1 MNSGLLQE
9 ALRTGR
15 EIQLRSYVLRDQGE
29 QKLEWIIHG
38 ILNHYGQADSAGPI
52 HAAIREIVQNASKAN
67 LKRILFAERGLN
79 VENSLDYEAGMSIFK
94 EHLVKSELARYRPRL
109 EALGMQFEVS
119 FLHSSQVLIV
129 SVVNHFPLMPAEERR
144 IREKFQQS
152 RSLDNLYDF
161 FIQYGDAT
169 EGAGMGIAMVEI
181 LLEQAGL
188 DRHNFV
194 LYSTGGKTIARLVL
208 PFQPA
213 YRTPRQQFADLL
225 TAGYSPEELRQQVR
239 LGNVRLTYLS

>member
-1 MNSGLLQE
+1 MYPESLKE
-9 ALRTGR
+9 ALKAGR

-29 QKLEWIIHG
+29 QKLERIIQAIMG
-38 ILNHYGQADSAGPI
+38 HYGQADAAGPI

-67 LKRILFAERGLN
+67 LKRILFSERGLDLGQP
-79 VENSLDYEAGMSIFK
+79 EDYERGMSVFK

-119 FLHSSQVLIV
+119 FLHSAQVLIV
-129 SVVNHFPLMPAEERR
+129 SVVNHFPLTLAEEQR

-181 LLEQAGL
+181 LMEQAGL

-208 PFQPA
+208 PFDPA

-225 TAGYSPEELRQQVR
+225 REGYTPDELRHQVR
-239 LGNVRLTYLS
+239 LGHIELIYIP